1 MPTPS
6 STQAANIAVGPLA
19 RPRPARPR
27 ANTTLLPTSTGRP
40 PQRSIARPANGPS
53 AADTSSASENAANT
67 VGAVTP
73 RSRAIG
79 VASIAGR

>member
-1 MPTPS
+1 MPTPIS
-6 STQAANIAVGPLA
+6 SQAANIALGPGA

-27 ANTTLLPTSTGRP
+27 AKTTLLAPSTGRP

-53 AADTSSASENAANT
+53 AADTSRASENAANT
-67 VGAVTP
+67 VGTPTP